1 MSWIA
6 RVFDFVMNLEQ
17 HLVWLIDK
25 FGSWSYLMLFF
36 VIFMETGFV
45 FTPFLPGDSL
55 IFTAGAF
62 SSLGV
67 LNVWILFI
75 ILSLASIIGDSANYA
90 IGHFVGDKILAMNSR
105 FIKKHHI
112 DRAHRFYEKHGG
124 EAIILARFIPIVR
137 TFTPFIAGVGRMTYL
152 KFLAYNVIGGFA
164 WVALFLFGGYFFGN
178 IPFVKNNFMFVIAA
192 IVIMS
197 LTPVLIEY
205 ARYLKKKKD
214 KKNKRGKNKQ
224 QKKK

>member
-1 MSWIA
+1 MNLIVWL
-6 RVFDFVMNLEQ
+6 FDFVMNLEQ

-25 FGSWSYLMLFF
+25 FGSWSYLILFF

-62 SSLGV
+62 SALGA
-67 LNVWILFI
+67 LNVWILLI
-75 ILSLASIIGDSANYA
+75 ILSVASILGDSANYA

-112 DRAHRFYEKHGG
+112 EKAHKFYEKHGG

-137 TFTPFIAGVGRMTYL
+137 TFTPFIAGVSRMTYL
-152 KFLAYNVIGGFA
+152 KFLAYNIIGGIA

-178 IPFVKNNFMFVIAA
+178 IPFVKNNFALVIIA
-192 IVIMS
+192 IVILS
-197 LTPVLIEY
+197 FIPILIEY
-205 ARYLKKKKD
+205 IIYLKKKK
-214 KKNKRGKNKQ
+214 G
-224 QKKK
+224 KKKLRKKTRTR